1 MDNEVEPVKSGQ
13 FKNGDDVYFDYSG
26 DKNGEV
32 PAGQSISNKSSSNKK
47 KKKKKKGKNKQ
58 NMGIEASISDPTSD
72 YPDSRVI
79 KQAPNGDV
87 IVERLEENDT
97 YLTDERASRSIW
109 ENSTMEEQENLR
121 NFWESLEEPEKLK
134 LIKIDK
140 KDVMEMFKH
149 ENKPGYHHNH
159 QTSGALHSSGEGAH
173 GSHSSAGGRA
183 GPLSGS
189 LNGNTCTCSFC
200 GRKNNY
206 IEHELESIYDHHFDD
221 IIDFIHEIRDIND
234 LNALPG
240 LLFGGFHMLE
250 AEHRL
255 QKRQR
260 RSEHGDLYDQTVN
273 SYSKQP
279 YTNSDA
285 SSDCGCEHDHDHEH
299 DHEHNFGS
307 SDSIAREE
315 HTIATDGSHTNQSS
329 NETETHKIAYPSE
342 ELSKLSIADQK
353 LEISK
358 VVDESDKIND
368 TAHEAS
374 NTTEEDPFS
383 LLSKQDDNLSQND
396 DLSAY
401 NAMQSNDRSFF
412 RKLLD
417 PKLYESLGNLD
428 NSEFECVNDSKGS
441 DVSSKIDNPAPLKE
455 FLHEL
460 RKADKGELE
469 RGMAFLKNLGAIY
482 SNKSNKTL
490 QLDELDDQLSMDL
503 LNFAEE
509 FIKNGGSSFIDM
521 METLSETRAAK
532 EESPDGQPEV
542 NSSEDLS
549 SQIKEIVNEK
559 ETSSADNAVGL
570 EYEQSADVGSEVDRD
585 EDIDERE
592 SNILND
598 DIEFNAEIDDL
609 EDEEDDDAEEAE
621 GYSDTESEIC
631 EEERMQ
637 EIRRLFLIQVIK
649 LFQERLR
656 KAYKEKL
663 SQERTRKL
671 IEELEAEENA
681 KKERELKKLKQKEK
695 AKEKKR
701 LQQLAK
707 EEERKRK
714 EEEQR
719 LKEEKLREQ
728 QEALRAEQIR
738 KKEET
743 KLKKEEEKRKRI
755 EELQRKEKE
764 HQKQLEEQRK
774 REEEKQK
781 QQAAKKKAEKEQKR
795 KEAEEKLKEK
805 QKQVNKKNVDP
816 LDEVSSKPKQEP
828 VASPKTE
835 PQQYDADRPIQ
846 IRPLE
851 LDPVEQINNLLPS
864 QLDGFKDMLPQLD
877 LRVTNDEL
885 NFRPSDN
892 IHDQLVIG
900 LTKENGNVSPS
911 KNHILDQLYHAKPRS
926 LSNAGPLS
934 RHSLL
939 GAKHPTSDIANNDL
953 VPPIL
958 PRNSYNL
965 LQNNGAL
972 NNIQSGNNIGPWPS
986 SSLNLNSQNQLMFQL
1001 QPTQPNTFGLFDR
1014 SYSQSLLG
1022 IEGNDS
1028 ISASG
1033 FGNPMMPEPLA
1044 GTQQTPPVWSSHNS
1058 ASRNGSIWNN
1068 GPQLPS
1074 SNLWGKTGSTLNSGG
1089 SQMGSLNH
1097 GATLLPQV
1105 GGMGS
1110 LANPMLSPTNNI
1122 DPELVKTAACQAFK
1136 ILERSNQLEF
1146 GVAPALLLYQT
1157 GRSLLSTSLLSL
1169 SQFLTCCKN
1178 TTSLSGFSFDFI
1190 YDEFGTVTYIKMIV
1204 NPMVPSSQGSFNS
1217 TLMNSTMTSTPTS
1230 GNLNLVPSTIPSND
1244 SVSLNPLNDFASTNS
1259 FASGPRGL
1267 WN

>member
-1 MDNEVEPVKSGQ
+1 MDNEGEPVKSGQ

-26 DKNGEV
+26 EKNKEAPV
-32 PAGQSISNKSSSNKK
+32 GQSISSNSSSNKK
-47 KKKKKKGKNKQ
+47 KKKKKKGKNKK
-58 NMGIEASISDPTSD
+58 NMGIEASINDPASD

-109 ENSTMEEQENLR
+109 ENSTVEEQENLR

-159 QTSGALHSSGEGAH
+159 PSSGALHSGGDGAH
-173 GSHSSAGGRA
+173 GSHSSAVGRA

-260 RSEHGDLYDQTVN
+260 RSEHGDPYDHTAN
-273 SYSKQP
+273 SYAKQP
-279 YTNSDA
+279 DSNSDA
-285 SSDCGCEHDHDHEH
+285 SSECGCEH
-299 DHEHNFGS
+299 DHEHNF
-307 SDSIAREE
+307 DSGDPIVREE
-315 HTIATDGSHTNQSS
+315 HTMATDGSYKNQSS
-329 NETETHKIAYPSE
+329 YEAETRDNAYPSE
-342 ELSKLSIADQK
+342 DFSKLSISEQK
-353 LEISK
+353 LEIPK
-358 VVDESDKIND
+358 AVDQSDKISN
-368 TAHEAS
+368 TAHEDYNA
-374 NTTEEDPFS
+374 TEKDPLS
-383 LLSKQDDNLSQND
+383 LLSEQEEMNQSDDPT
-396 DLSAY
+396 AY
-401 NAMQSNDRSFF
+401 NVMKSNDRSFF

-441 DVSSKIDNPAPLKE
+441 EVSSKIDNPAPLKE

-521 METLSETRAAK
+521 METLSETRTAK
-532 EESPDGQPEV
+532 EENPDDHPEV

-549 SQIKEIVNEK
+549 SQIREIVNEK
-559 ETSSADNAVGL
+559 ESDSADNGVGL
-570 EYEQSADVGSEVDRD
+570 EYEYSADVSGENRD
-585 EDIDERE
+585 GDITERE
-592 SNILND
+592 TNILND
-598 DIEFNAEIDDL
+598 NIEFNAEIDDL

-728 QEALRAEQIR
+728 QEALRAEQRR
-738 KKEET
+738 KKEEA

-774 REEEKQK
+774 REEEKQR
-781 QQAAKKKAEKEQKR
+781 QHAAKKKAEKEQKR
-795 KEAEEKLKEK
+795 KEAEDKLKEK
-805 QKQVNKKNVDP
+805 QKQSNEKDVDALGNV
-816 LDEVSSKPKQEP
+816 SNNSKQESET
-828 VASPKTE
+828 SPE
-835 PQQYDADRPIQ
+835 NAPRQYDAARSIQ
-846 IRPLE
+846 GYPLE
-851 LDPVEQINNLLPS
+851 LGPVEQINNLFPP
-864 QLDGFKDMLPQLD
+864 QIDAFKDTLSQLD
-877 LRVTNDEL
+877 LRVANDEL
-885 NFRPSDN
+885 NFRPSEN
-892 IHDQLVIG
+892 IHDQLLIG
-900 LTKENGNVSPS
+900 LTKENGNASPS

-939 GAKHPTSDIANNDL
+939 GAKHSTSDIASNDL
-953 VPPIL
+953 APPIL

-965 LQNNGAL
+965 IQNNGTL
-972 NNIQSGNNIGPWPS
+972 NNLQPGNNIGPWPS
-986 SSLNLNSQNQLMFQL
+986 SPLNLNSQSQLMFPL
-1001 QPTQPNTFGLFDR
+1001 QPTQPNTFNLFDG
-1014 SYSQSLLG
+1014 SYSKSLLG
-1022 IEGNDS
+1022 IEGNES
-1028 ISASG
+1028 INASR
-1033 FGNPMMPEPLA
+1033 FGNPMISESLP
-1044 GTQQTPPVWSSHNS
+1044 GTQQTPPVWPSHKS
-1058 ASRNGSIWNN
+1058 TSTNGSIWNN

-1074 SNLWGKTGSTLNSGG
+1074 SNLWGKTGSTLKSGG

-1097 GATLLPQV
+1097 GSAPLPQV

-1110 LANPMLSPTNNI
+1110 FTNTMLSPTNNI

-1178 TTSLSGFSFDFI
+1178 STSLSGFSFDFI
-1190 YDEFGTVTYIKMIV
+1190 YDEFGTVTHIKMIS

-1230 GNLNLVPSTIPSND
+1230 GNLNLASSTIPSND
-1244 SVSLNPLNDFASTNS
+1244 SVSLNSLNDFNLTNS
-1259 FASGPRGL
+1259 FTSGRGL